1 MLLKVFLLFVC
12 SSFYLCSSSSSKG
25 RTFILQKNVSVS
37 AVFVFGDSFVD
48 QGNNNYINTLGKGN
62 FLPYGKDF
70 QGGKPTGRFS
80 NGKTLPDLLDQD
92 EEKAKYQPTSHR
104 SM

>member
-1 MLLKVFLLFVC
+1 MLLKVLLLCVY
-12 SSFYLCSSSSSKG
+12 SSFYLTSSKG
-25 RTFILQKNVSVS
+25 RTFILQKDVSVS

-80 NGKTLPDLLDQD
+80 NGKTLPDLLG
-92 EEKAKYQPTSHR
+92 TFL
-104 SM
+104 